1 MHLRVESEFA
11 CREYCRAVP
20 TAITEQPAR
29 RETVPLHGGMQRHLL
44 PPSWRM
50 VNGVVVLLAT
60 TICDVMVRATMLVVP
75 RFTDSV

>member
-1 MHLRVESEFA
+1 
-11 CREYCRAVP
+11 
-20 TAITEQPAR
+20 
-29 RETVPLHGGMQRHLL
+29 MQRHLL

-60 TICDVMVRATMLVVP
+60 TICDVMVRATVLVVP